1 MVGSST
7 QSPLSCQGPR
17 GQHGEGQRLWFL
29 WASWISGG
37 MALCSSLSF
46 LNDVVVARKPTCG
59 LVPPSLNC
67 PALFTASQRQSM
79 NMGTMIRGLKVLAT
93 QG

>member
-7 QSPLSCQGPR
+7 HSPPSCQRPR
-17 GQHGEGQRLWFL
+17 AQHGEGQQLWFL
-29 WASWISGG
+29 WASWISRG

-59 LVPPSLNC
+59 PVPPSLNC

-79 NMGTMIRGLKVLAT
+79 NMGKVIRGLKVLVT